1 MAALNWSKVTVKM
14 IFIKEYEKCIIVS
27 TKILRGTTIFNMGD
41 NKKSWAQNQLIEII
55 WEGSCDIEGWHHRN
69 KLHLN
74 YIKIDF

>member
-1 MAALNWSKVTVKM
+1 M

-27 TKILRGTTIFNMGD
+27 TKILAQFYHAKNRGTTIFNMGD

-69 KLHLN
+69 KLHLK